1 FKVESASEVIASPAY
16 LRVSDI
22 ARNRRTGTPGVICVS
37 AATWWAWVKAG
48 KAPQP
53 IRLSAGVTVWR
64 AADVL
69 AFAESLAGDAA

>member
-1 FKVESASEVIASPAY
+1 MSSEVVASRAY
-16 LRVSDI
+16 LRVSEI
-22 ARNRRTGTPGVICVS
+22 ANNRRTRTPGIIPVS
-37 AATWWAWVKAG
+37 AATWWSWVKAN

-69 AFAESLAGDAA
+69 AFAESLAGEAA

>member
-1 FKVESASEVIASPAY
+1 MSTEVIAPRAY
-16 LRVSDI
+16 LRVSEI
-22 ARNRRTGTPGVICVS
+22 ANNRRTRTPGIISIS
-37 AATWWAWVKAG
+37 AATWWSWVKAG